1 MLLEPG
7 MLARSKAGRDKD
19 CIYVIIS
26 VNDEYVYLADGRHR
40 TVCQAKKKNCKH
52 VQPISRARCDLLTDN
67 AEIRCVIKRYLRHL
81 NACADAEE
89 SEQEVQKAQE
99 D

>member
-1 MLLEPG
+1 MFMEPG

-26 VNDEYVYLADGRHR
+26 VNDEYVYLADGAKRS
-40 TVCQAKKKNCKH
+40 VSNLKKKNKQH
-52 VQPISRARCDLLTDN
+52 VQIIYKMQCKDCSDDAV
-67 AEIRCVIKRYLRHL
+67 IRQTIQSYI
-81 NACADAEE
+81 
-89 SEQEVQKAQE
+89 QKA

>member
-1 MLLEPG
+1 MFMEPG

-26 VNDEYVYLADGRHR
+26 VNDEYVYLADGAKRP
-40 TVCQAKKKNCKH
+40 VSNLKKKNRRH
-52 VQPISRARCDLLTDN
+52 VQINYKMQCEDCSDDAV
-67 AEIRCVIKRYLRHL
+67 IRQTI
-81 NACADAEE
+81 
-89 SEQEVQKAQE
+89 QEYTQKA

>member
-7 MLARSKAGRDKD
+7 MLAKSKAGRDKD

-52 VQPISRARCDLLTDN
+52 VQPISKVRCGSLTDN
-67 AEIRCVIKRYLRHL
+67 AEIRRVIKRYIRD
-81 NACADAEE
+81 ACADAEE

>member
-26 VNDEYVYLADGRHR
+26 VNDEYVYLADGVKRP
-40 TVCQAKKKNCKH
+40 VSNLKKKNRQH
-52 VQPISRARCDLLTDN
+52 VQIIYKMQCEDYSNDAV
-67 AEIRCVIKRYLRHL
+67 IRQTIQNYVGRIEHVK
-81 NACADAEE
+81 
-89 SEQEVQKAQE
+89 S
-99 D
+99 

>member
-7 MLARSKAGRDKD
+7 MLAKSKAGRDKD

-40 TVCQAKKKNCKH
+40 TVCQTKKKNCKH
-52 VQPISRARCDLLTDN
+52 VQPISKVRCGSTTDN
-67 AEIRCVIKRYLRHL
+67 EEIRRVIKEYSK
-81 NACADAEE
+81 N
-89 SEQEVQKAQE
+89 V
-99 D
+99 

>member
-1 MLLEPG
+1 MVLEPG

-26 VNDEYVYLADGRHR
+26 VNDEYVYLADGVKR
-40 TVCQAKKKNCKH
+40 TVCHSKKKNRKH
-52 VQPISRARCDLLTDN
+52 VQPICIVRSGSLTDN
-67 AEIRCVIKRYLRHL
+67 EEIKSAINKFCVR
-81 NACADAEE
+81 
-89 SEQEVQKAQE
+89 KARE